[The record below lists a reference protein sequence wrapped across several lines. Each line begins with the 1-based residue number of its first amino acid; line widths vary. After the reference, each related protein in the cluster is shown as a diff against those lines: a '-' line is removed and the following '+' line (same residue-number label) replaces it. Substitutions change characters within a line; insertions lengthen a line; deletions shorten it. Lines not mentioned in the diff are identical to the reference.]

1 MNKKF
6 LSLVLALVMVLG
18 TFGSVFAAEAPKA
31 DAKKDTKVE
40 ETKKVPEKKDN
51 NEKVQWLV
59 DNEVVLGR
67 KMYKDEKN
75 NDLAL
80 DKNIQRAE
88 ITKLLVYAIGR
99 QDLATKI
106 HGQVKPYSDVKN
118 DHWANGFITVGTT
131 MASPKNALPFLHG
144 YVDGSF
150 KPENDVTYV
159 ELAKMLVVLVK
170 DDLTQADFKTAVWP
184 RDWMAWAA
192 KLGIL
197 DGVKVEDS
205 SKAAVR
211 QDAFVMLYNALY
223 KLGELRNL
231 PAHETMGIIS
241 AADANKITLNQGDFK
256 KEFTVNS
263 STNFVPANY
272 SRDAK
277 SEITFWANVV
287 KGNETY
293 YIGSLVRVLADDKGN
308 VTHIVQLGNPTELA
322 IAGAGWTAV
331 AQNTIETVNDKV
343 ILGFDKT
350 KLDTLTFTKAQ
361 VNDKVDAAKHA
372 VLENATLKVNSATR
386 YFVADYAKRQLTEV
400 KDANAAIALLN
411 RTNNS
416 VEKVYA
422 GYDVLPNSKINE
434 AKVVVFGVVDKS
446 AIQEDLVR
454 VVTPMN
460 NKYELTAQEPGQ
472 TAPAEKTFDL
482 RNYKAA
488 FPLNANREKYDVINL
503 SADQSDVVIDH
514 SEDNIYKVVDIK
526 TEEIQNIKKVGGRSI
541 VMELM
546 DEYNYKTK
554 VDIVADAD
562 LFFGDQIKEG
572 ANVQVR
578 FYGNEKAADPA
589 TKPAVDIISVVPDK
603 DLRGAL
609 PNNLDAQHKDQV
621 TGIVYSVAK
630 RTSGDYSEVTL
641 SVPGHPERAGVTYK
655 VVNEV
660 ANDLDKGDVVTFIK
674 AKVGNVV
681 EANAIKV
688 VKAADVS
695 GLKNLTAAE
704 KAAAE
709 KAFNDAV
716 AAGEADKAVKAA
728 EEAKALDAKNKAA
741 AEKALADAKKLLEEA
756 KADKAKAIK
765 AENAAANALT
775 KEEVKAAVEKVA
787 KDVKV
792 TVAADATQGTG
803 KEYTADVTIEVTVDG
818 AAKTETVQA
827 VNFLATK

>member
-59 DNEVVLGR
+59 DNEIVLGR

-192 KLGIL
+192 QLGIL

-211 QDAFVMLYNALY
+211 EDAFVMLYNALY

-241 AADANKITLNQGDFK
+241 AASANKITLNQGDLK
-256 KEFTVNS
+256 KEFTVDA

-272 SRDAK
+272 SKKDRAT
-277 SEITFWANVV
+277 SQEINWLNVV
-287 KGNETY
+287 NSKDEKY

-308 VTHIVQLGNPTELA
+308 VSHIVQLGNPIDLA
-322 IAGAGWTAV
+322 LYGNGWEGV
-331 AQNTIETVNDKV
+331 AQNTIET
-343 ILGFDKT
+343 GRAT
-350 KLDTLTFTKAQ
+350 KAVLVDRELDTIKFEKGAIINDGTTLTKDE
-361 VNDKVDAAKHA
+361 VSVD
-372 VLENATLKVNSATR
+372 TNSKTR
-386 YFVADYAKRQLTEV
+386 YFVADYAKKQLTEV
-400 KDANAAIALLN
+400 KDADAALKLFDRDTKKI
-411 RTNNS
+411 
-416 VEKVYA
+416 EKVYV
-422 GYDVLPNSKINE
+422 GYDLLKRSGVKE
-434 AKVVVFGVVDKS
+434 AKVVVFGVVDKDNWDS
-446 AIQEDLVR
+446 NVVR
-454 VVTPMN
+454 IVTAGTN
-460 NKYELTAQEPGQ
+460 SYKVTAQESGYRP
-472 TAPAEKTFDL
+472 TDKKAYDL
-482 RNYKAA
+482 KAYKAA
-488 FPLNANREKYDVINL
+488 FPLNYNLNPYDVVEL
-503 SADQSDVVIDH
+503 AEDMTVERLID
-514 SEDNIYKVVDIK
+514 
-526 TEEIQNIKKVGGRSI
+526 
-541 VMELM
+541 
-546 DEYNYKTK
+546 YKTADVFKIADIEYEQLDRQDK
-554 VDIVADAD
+554 VNGRVVVLTLEDQDGTQGELEVPVDAD
-562 LFFGDQIKEG
+562 LFFGNELVKGAKVQIKLEAG
-572 ANVQVR
+572 KNNLAEVVSVIPKETDLKGYLPAAIKDAKYKDQKDAEFVGFEATEKGFHVR
-578 FYGNEKAADPA
+578 VKLIDNNGVSSRVTTYLAPASEKAALEALVSGQKIVFNDLGIKDA
-589 TKPAVDIISVVPDK
+589 QYTKADSFK
-603 DLRGAL
+603 GADLRA
-609 PNNLDAQHKDQV
+609 AAKD
-621 TGIVYSVAK
+621 TIAK
-630 RTSGDYSEVTL
+630 FTDLE
-641 SVPGHPERAGVTYK
+641 E
-655 VVNEV
+655 NE
-660 ANDLDKGDVVTFIK
+660 K
-674 AKVGNVV
+674 
-681 EANAIKV
+681 
-688 VKAADVS
+688 
-695 GLKNLTAAE
+695 TAAE
-704 KAAAE
+704 KAVEEA
-709 KAFNDAV
+709 KSV
-716 AAGEADKAVKAA
+716 ADLEKAVK
-728 EEAKALDAKNKAA
+728 DAKDLNDVNAV
-741 AEKALADAKKLLEEA
+741 AKEIKKVVLPKGATIDEA
-756 KADKAKAIK
+756 
-765 AENAAANALT
+765 T
-775 KEEVKAAVEKVA
+775 VKANLPTNK

-792 TVAADATQGTG
+792 EFVKLDTATAGSEKVDLKLTKGEAEKTATG
-803 KEYTADVTIEVTVDG
+803 IAVEVE
-818 AAKTETVQA
+818 K
-827 VNFLATK
+827 

>member
-31 DAKKDTKVE
+31 DAKKDAKVE

-51 NEKVQWLV
+51 NAKVQWLV
-59 DNEVVLGR
+59 DNEIVLGR

-170 DDLTQADFKTAVWP
+170 DDLTQADFKSAVWP

-205 SKAAVR
+205 AKAAVR
-211 QDAFVMLYNALY
+211 EDAFVMLYNALY

-308 VTHIVQLGNPTELA
+308 VTHIVQLGNPEKGA
-322 IAGAGWTAV
+322 IEGSGWTAV
-331 AQNTIETVNDKV
+331 AQKVQNFKSVTLGDLSKVADINTV
-343 ILGFDKT
+343 
-350 KLDTLTFTKAQ
+350 
-361 VNDKVDAAKHA
+361 AK
-372 VLENATLKVNSATR
+372 TR
-386 YFVADYAKRQLTEV
+386 YFVADYANRQLTEV
-400 KDANAAIALLN
+400 KDKAAVLALFD
-411 RTNNS
+411 RTTKDA
-416 VEKVYA
+416 EKVYV
-422 GYDVLPNSKINE
+422 GYDVLPNSKIKE
-434 AKVVVFGVVDKS
+434 ANVVVFNKVDKS

-472 TAPAEKTFDL
+472 TATTEKTFDL

-488 FPLNANREKYDVINL
+488 FPLNADLEKYDVINL
-503 SADQSDVVIDH
+503 SADMGKVVIDH
-514 SEDNIYKVVDIK
+514 SKDNIYKVVDID
-526 TEEIQNIKKVGGRSI
+526 TEKIQNIDKVNGRTVEMKLS
-541 VMELM
+541 
-546 DEYNYKTK
+546 DGYGTRT
-554 VDIVADAD
+554 VDIVSDAD
-562 LFFGDQIKEG
+562 LFFGNQIKKD
-572 ANVQVR
+572 AFVQVR
-578 FYGNEKAADPA
+578 FVNTSA
-589 TKPAVDIISVVPDK
+589 TTPAVDIVSVVPETEC
-603 DLRGAL
+603 RGFL
-609 PNNLDAQHKDQV
+609 PYGVDGRQV
-621 TGIVYSVAK
+621 TGTVASVENVDPNNKDGYVVFTINEIKDGKTNPYAVPFVARKLDLAKLNVKDANDLVGKTITFKATKATNQYHGLALATNIVLKSNADAKALLALVKGDFEAVENLGKDKAKDGQKAKEAAVDAWAKKVLEKYKGVTATQAK
-630 RTSGDYSEVTL
+630 RTADGEKYEVTFTHTET
-641 SVPGHPERAGVTYK
+641 SET
-655 VVNEV
+655 VN
-660 ANDLDKGDVVTFIK
+660 ASL
-674 AKVGNVV
+674 AK
-681 EANAIKV
+681 
-688 VKAADVS
+688 
-695 GLKNLTAAE
+695 TQ
-704 KAAAE
+704 
-709 KAFNDAV
+709 
-716 AAGEADKAVKAA
+716 
-728 EEAKALDAKNKAA
+728 
-741 AEKALADAKKLLEEA
+741 
-756 KADKAKAIK
+756 
-765 AENAAANALT
+765 
-775 KEEVKAAVEKVA
+775 VEK
-787 KDVKV
+787 
-792 TVAADATQGTG
+792 
-803 KEYTADVTIEVTVDG
+803 
-818 AAKTETVQA
+818 
-827 VNFLATK
+827 